1 MSTVDPYKAGMF
13 KANPYAAKTPIKGNL
28 VVVLDGKLE
37 GRSLQLMN
45 PISRALC
52 KNEIHELILT
62 DETEAGPGKQVNK
75 IAYLGFFE
83 VTEGGVMVAGDELT
97 IGGKK
102 IGVIAGFD
110 ETHMPN
116 HLNII
121 VKADSRSTG
130 VEQGLQLGDEVLC
143 VKPDAHN
150 A

>member
-13 KANPYAAKTPIKGNL
+13 KFNPYAAKTPIKGNL
-28 VVVLDGKLE
+28 VVVLEGKLE
-37 GRSLQLMN
+37 DRSLQLLTT
-45 PISRALC
+45 ISRALC
-52 KNEIHELILT
+52 KHEIHELILT

-83 VTEGGVMVAGDELT
+83 VTDGGVMVAGDELS

-116 HLNII
+116 HLNIV
-121 VKADSRSTG
+121 VKADTRNSG
-130 VEQGLQLGDEVLC
+130 VELGLQLGDEVIC
-143 VKPDAHN
+143 VKPST
-150 A
+150 

>member
-13 KANPYAAKTPIKGNL
+13 KANPYAAKTPIKGKL

-37 GRSLQLMN
+37 GRSLQLMT

-52 KNEIHELILT
+52 QHEIHELILT
-62 DETEAGPGKQVNK
+62 DEMEAGPGKTVNK

-83 VTEGGVMVAGDELT
+83 VTQGGVMVAGDQLT
-97 IGGKK
+97 IGGKSV
-102 IGVIAGFD
+102 GVIAGFD

-121 VKADSRSTG
+121 VKNSNRETG
-130 VEQGLQLGDEVLC
+130 VEQGLQLGDEVIC
-143 VKPDAHN
+143 VKPSE
-150 A
+150 